1 MDFYVNQHMSVPLS
15 PDFTTVENVL
25 PKIKPL
31 KQEELMISPDDRKIS
46 ALKSAVTC
54 LGITHFRTDKTVTEP
69 NRSIHRVGG
78 KSDEV
83 LKRRKPLP
91 T

>member
-1 MDFYVNQHMSVPLS
+1 MSFPIS
-15 PDFTTVENVL
+15 PYFTTAENIL
-25 PKIKPL
+25 PKIKLP
-31 KQEELMISPDDRKIS
+31 KQQQLMITIEWLKIF

-54 LGITHFRTDKTVTEP
+54 LSITHFRADKTVTEP
-69 NRSIHRVGG
+69 NRSIHSLSGT
-78 KSDEV
+78 SDEV